1 MAIAFVCLYEEAVS
15 ALTGI
20 AMKTLSTLAAQ
31 ATRHEWREL
40 GFYYRSN
47 EQEQAWHL
55 HGSRVG
61 LLKFADRLEDYARS
75 SAHIRPSEHEHLGP
89 HRYLTLITWPEPRI
103 DNRGVWGS
111 SADFQRLATMIREA
125 CRSAA
130 SGQTCRIRER
140 YAEDAAYALLLHFH
154 SDEFDPASLDPQLS
168 LSN

>member
-1 MAIAFVCLYEEAVS
+1 ME
-15 ALTGI
+15 
-20 AMKTLSTLAAQ
+20 TLSTLAAQ
-31 ATRHEWREL
+31 ATRQEWRAL
-40 GFYYRSN
+40 GFYYLSS

-55 HGSRVG
+55 HGSRAG

-89 HRYLTLITWPEPRI
+89 HCYLTLITWPELRI

-111 SADFQRLATMIREA
+111 SADFKRLATMIREA
-125 CRSAA
+125 CLSAC
-130 SGQTCRIRER
+130 SGHFRIRER

-168 LSN
+168 LSS